1 MRRIAAA
8 ILVLACAFG
17 LRAAPLAEADWAGK
31 RLGLAPERYAEGRTG
46 RRTVD
51 WYRHTGDPAWGDPQT
66 NAVDRFSVVKPVAG
80 DRTGA
85 PLLVVLHWRGAGWPG
100 KGVDLQTS
108 RSDEKGMNFSAP
120 DDFYILNLDDIRNY
134 HVLWNRT
141 HDQYWWGATPNY
153 GGPTVADVPRLMK
166 GETPCERRVMDTVE
180 WTVRRYG
187 IDRNR
192 VYLCGNSMGGQAAYA
207 IGLAHGE
214 VFASVNANVPA
225 TAWYAAA
232 RLGFVNAAGR
242 DVRCWPAGRFADP
255 PVCVEWSGT
264 DDMWSRDR
272 EVIIRN
278 LARRKWPH
286 LVLWGDFGHCG
297 SVDEARRRNEL
308 VERFDW
314 LSVRRDAAYPVFT
327 GASCDDALPWPFSEW
342 KPRVG
347 RFSGWKGD
355 IGSAEMK
362 IAEGARPCG
371 QINAFFRW
379 RNVRDGGGVCELELR
394 LTDAE
399 ELGAVRLLP
408 PAEATADVTV
418 RRIQDRDLA
427 GASCVRWRFG
437 AQGGTA
443 VRDGRGCLT
452 LPGLVLTRKPEI
464 LHLEKIPSCQEARSF
479 GILTEFSSHKSATL
493 AQ

>member
-141 HDQYWWGATPNY
+141 HDQYWWGATASY
-153 GGPTVADVPRLMK
+153 AGPTVADVPRLMK

-180 WTVRRYG
+180 WTIRRYG

-225 TAWYAAA
+225 TVWFAAA
-232 RLGFVNAAGR
+232 RLGFVRGDGR
-242 DVRCWPAGRFADP
+242 DVVHWSTDRFAEP
-255 PVCVEWSGT
+255 PVCVEWSGSN
-264 DDMWSRDR
+264 DMWSRDR

-278 LARRKWPH
+278 LAKRKWPH
-286 LVLWGDFGHCG
+286 LVLWGDYGHCG
-297 SVDEARRRNEL
+297 SVAEARRHNGL

-314 LSVRRDAAYPVFT
+314 LAVRRDAAYPVFT
-327 GASCDDALPWPFSEW
+327 NASCDDRLPWPFKTWSPTCGW
-342 KPRVG
+342 
-347 RFSGWKGD
+347 FSGWKGD
-355 IGSAEMK
+355 VKSARME
-362 IAEGARPCG
+362 IADGARPNG
-371 QINAFFRW
+371 QVNAYFRW
-379 RNVRDGGGVCELELR
+379 RNVKDGADGLSLELR
-394 LTDAE
+394 LATAE
-399 ELGAVRLLP
+399 ELGAEGTATPGR
-408 PAEATADVTV
+408 ATADVTV
-418 RRIQDRDLA
+418 RRIQDASLSRAERVAWTFGERSGIVRRDEK
-427 GASCVRWRFG
+427 GA
-437 AQGGTA
+437 
-443 VRDGRGCLT
+443 LT
-452 LPGLVLTRKPEI
+452 LENLEI
-464 LHLEKIPSCQEARSF
+464 SCDPKVLHLKIVSGTKNTP
-479 GILTEFSSHKSATL
+479 LSSGPDF
-493 AQ
+493 